1 MRNNG
6 VIIATNAEFL
16 AGILREKFM
25 AIGLQVFI
33 AASDNDLTEKINSGY
48 SKFIFIE
55 HCFHGYGTD
64 VFIHRMVKRTRNM
77 RVVVWA
83 ACEVKPVVAAR
94 YIEAGAESF
103 LSLRD
108 TESNIETVI
117 KKTAWG
123 QRYRPADV
131 EAVLDKEGE
140 EPLFDKDLTKRE
152 IEIMKMSVTGKT
164 NEQIGNVFSI
174 SVNTVKMHK
183 KSIYRKCGGNT
194 ALDILRNGLIK
205 GVLSVDDLIQ

>member
-33 AASDNDLTEKINSGY
+33 AASDDDLAEKINSGY
-48 SKFIFIE
+48 SKFILIE

-64 VFIHRMVKRTRNM
+64 VFIHRMVKRNRNM
-77 RVVVWA
+77 RVAVWA
-83 ACEVKPVVAAR
+83 ACEVKPVIAAR

-103 LSLRD
+103 FSLRD
-108 TESNIETVI
+108 SESNIETVI
-117 KKTAWG
+117 KKISWG
-123 QRYRPADV
+123 QRYRPVDV
-131 EAVLDKEGE
+131 EALLDKEGE

-174 SVNTVKMHK
+174 SINTIKMHK
-183 KSIYRKCGGNT
+183 KKIYSKCGGNT
-194 ALDILRNGLIK
+194 ALDILRNGLTRGI
-205 GVLSVDDLIQ
+205 LSIDDLIQ

>member
-16 AGILREKFM
+16 AVILREKLM
-25 AIGLQVFI
+25 EIGLQVFI
-33 AASDNDLTEKINSGY
+33 AATDNDLAAKVNSGY

-64 VFIHRMVKRTRNM
+64 VFIHRMVKRNRNM
-77 RVVVWA
+77 RIVVWA
-83 ACEVKPVVAAR
+83 ACEVKPVIAAR

-103 LSLRD
+103 FSLRD
-108 TESNIETVI
+108 SESNIKTVI
-117 KKTAWG
+117 KNVAWG

-131 EAVLDKEGE
+131 EAVLDKEGA
-140 EPLFDKDLTKRE
+140 EPMFDKELTGRE
-152 IEIMKMSVTGKT
+152 IEIMKMTVTGKT

-174 SVNTVKMHK
+174 SVNTIKMHK
-183 KSIYRKCGGNT
+183 KNIYRKCGGNT
-194 ALDILRNGLIK
+194 AFDILRNGLIK
-205 GVLSVDDLIQ
+205 GVLSADDLIQ

>member
-6 VIIATNAEFL
+6 VIIATNAEFF
-16 AGILREKFM
+16 AGILRDKLA

-33 AASDNDLTEKINSGY
+33 AASDNDLMEKINSGY

-64 VFIHRMVKRTRNM
+64 VFIHRMVKRNRNM
-77 RVVVWA
+77 RVAVWA

-103 LSLRD
+103 FSLRD
-108 TESNIETVI
+108 SESNIETVI
-117 KKTAWG
+117 KKVAWG

-140 EPLFDKDLTKRE
+140 EPLFDKELTKRE
-152 IEIMKMSVTGKT
+152 IEIMKMTASGKT
-164 NEQIGNVFSI
+164 NEQIGNIFSI
-174 SVNTVKMHK
+174 SINTIKMHK
-183 KSIYRKCGGNT
+183 RHIYSKCGGNT
-194 ALDILRNGLIK
+194 ALDILRNGLIR
-205 GVLSVDDLIQ
+205 GVISIYDLIQ